1 MKSFL
6 KTELDDQAWSGAG
19 RLFKPT
25 VIKMEKKTEQYN
37 FSHML
42 PISPQG

>member
-19 RLFKPT
+19 RLFKPM
-25 VIKMEKKTEQYN
+25 VIKMEKNGT
-37 FSHML
+37 
-42 PISPQG
+42 I